1 MNDLLEEVILVDE
14 IDRPVGTA
22 AKLEA
27 HRQGLLH
34 RAFSVFI
41 VNPAGDLLLQ
51 RRAAAKYHSPGLWSN
66 ACCGHPRPGEA
77 TAVAAGR
84 RLAEELGFTCALR
97 PVGGFVYR
105 AVVPARAGSPTLV
118 EHEYD
123 RVFVG
128 TWDGEPEPDPAEV
141 SAWRWVAPRTLRRA
155 LRRAPERFTPWLPLA
170 LPLAQAHLASRST
183 VSLSAHGR

>member
-1 MNDLLEEVILVDE
+1 VNDLLEEVILVNGR
-14 IDRPVGTA
+14 DRPMGTA
-22 AKLEA
+22 AKLAA

-41 VNPAGDLLLQ
+41 VNPAGELLLQ

-77 TAVAAGR
+77 TAIAAGR
-84 RLAEELGFTCALR
+84 RLAEELGFTCPLR
-97 PVGGFVYR
+97 PAGGFVYR
-105 AVVPARAGSPTLV
+105 AEVPAGAGATALI

-128 TWDGEPEPDPAEV
+128 VWDGEPEPDPAEV
-141 SAWRWVAPRTLRRA
+141 SAWRWVAPRALERA
-155 LRRAPERFTPWLPLA
+155 LRRAPDRFTPWLPLA
-170 LPLAQAHLASRST
+170 LPLAEGHLAARST
-183 VSLSAHGR
+183 VSLSALGR